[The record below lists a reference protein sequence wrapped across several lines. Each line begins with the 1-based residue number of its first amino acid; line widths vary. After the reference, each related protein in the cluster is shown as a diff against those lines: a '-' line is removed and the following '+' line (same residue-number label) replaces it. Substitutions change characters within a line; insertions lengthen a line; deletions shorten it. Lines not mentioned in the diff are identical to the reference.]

1 MLGLVAVPASQA
13 FVASAL
19 GSSLKVFFNLAI
31 DGLGFV
37 LRPLHAIIFHI
48 ISRL

>member
-19 GSSLKVFFNLAI
+19 GSSLKLLFNLASG
-31 DGLGFV
+31 GLAFV
-37 LRPLHAIIFHI
+37 LRPFF
-48 ISRL
+48 RLESFT